1 MSIISSEDSKKAYIE
16 RKNQVLSLLNKTKDY
31 YLKEEEKNEI
41 EVFSKLYENVK
52 NEEFSIVVVGEFSAG
67 KSTLLNAL
75 MGRRILPSF
84 SNETTATVNFL
95 RHSEKSENGEAG
107 KVFYSDGKQEIIKDS
122 SLDTIMKYVST
133 KGDNV
138 AKRVEHLDLYL
149 DSDFLKDGVTLVD
162 SPGLNGIADG
172 HREITEKQ
180 ILKSHASI
188 FLFNSDHP
196 GSKTDFEFLYELQK
210 NVKTIIFVLNKIDEI
225 KEDEG
230 ETPETV
236 IETLKKAY
244 KEKFPEV
251 TSIPEIWP
259 IAAFPALVARNKEP
273 LTYHDKVNRTKEEK
287 LNLEKVSR
295 LKEFENRLLIFLT
308 CGEKAKQQLLSPVEK
323 VISISKEVIGR
334 YEQEKE
340 LLEKKADTT
349 EVNDKIMMI
358 KESIKSLE
366 NQNLEIKKD
375 ITSKV
380 KNGLKEILEEINA
393 KISRLQEQKLLE
405 IENFED
411 LEELIEYLNGFENS
425 FINKI
430 VRITSDQD
438 EELRENIISI
448 VKMHYMEQSDII
460 ENKLLEEN
468 IDIKN
473 LSVSSHLNTEER
485 IIEFGLKEMEEK
497 RKELEKQLEIL
508 EGEANKAEENVIRQR
523 KQKRKIE
530 EMKNEIKNLEEKK
543 DKIENDYYI
552 PSIKKEYK
560 QVQVEK
566 SRKGLLGAIGN
577 FLIGKKTV
585 DETEIIIDDTEYK
598 EAKKSQTEKRNE
610 LVAEINN
617 SKSELK
623 KLGEVDLETV
633 ELEKIKKMG
642 QVNAAR
648 KGLENLIKENTEKI
662 QIKNSREINKIKR
675 ELRGWCEIVSDELNS
690 KVKKVLRN
698 SEENYIEIIL
708 EIVKGAVNK
717 DLKDKQDYLEKVEKQ
732 LSESEE
738 NKNIR
743 IKELNEKIKNISII
757 VGEASDLH
765 VELSNIP
772 IDEIKRES
780 I

>member
-1 MSIISSEDSKKAYIE
+1 MSIISSEDRKKAYIE

-31 YLKEEEKNEI
+31 YLKEEEENEI

-295 LKEFENRLLIFLT
+295 LKEFENRLLTFLT

-473 LSVSSHLNTEER
+473 LSVSSHLNAEER

-497 RKELEKQLEIL
+497 RKDLEKQLEIL

-523 KQKRKIE
+523 RQKRKIE

-585 DETEIIIDDTEYK
+585 DETEVIIDDTEYK

-623 KLGEVDLETV
+623 KLGEVDLETA

-708 EIVKGAVNK
+708 EIVKGAINK

>member
-1 MSIISSEDSKKAYIE
+1 MSIISSEDRKKAYIE

-31 YLKEEEKNEI
+31 YLKEEEENEI

-295 LKEFENRLLIFLT
+295 LKEFENRLLTFLT

-380 KNGLKEILEEINA
+380 KNGLKEILEEINT

-473 LSVSSHLNTEER
+473 LSVSSHLNAEER

-497 RKELEKQLEIL
+497 RKDLEKQLEIL

-523 KQKRKIE
+523 RQKRKIE

-585 DETEIIIDDTEYK
+585 DETEVIIDDTEYK

-623 KLGEVDLETV
+623 KLGEVDLETA

-708 EIVKGAVNK
+708 EIVKGAINK